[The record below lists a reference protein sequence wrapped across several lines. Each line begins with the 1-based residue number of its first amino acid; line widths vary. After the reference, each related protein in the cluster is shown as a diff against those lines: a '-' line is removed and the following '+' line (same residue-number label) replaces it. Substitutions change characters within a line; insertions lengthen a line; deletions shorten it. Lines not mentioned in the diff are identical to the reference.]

1 MGVKE
6 IIAGGVVTLVIGG
19 TAYTVNQQDVVN
31 NFANDTGLS
40 EQQASE
46 YVNSVKEEDLVEYDE
61 LGQSYIDGGNEYLS
75 TAESID
81 CDNYEYEWQTSTLP
95 CPVGKQQLAELG
107 RDEVSLGE
115 SYIKLSAPDAQKTDI
130 NKTISL
136 LSEVNANYALEIA
149 INIYETTD
157 LEEITNTN
165 SYNKALL
172 EAALQ
177 SEQ

>member
-46 YVNSVKEEDLVEYDE
+46 YVNNVKEEDLVEYDE
-61 LGQSYIDGGNEYLS
+61 LGKSYIEGGESYLS
-75 TAESID
+75 TANDID
-81 CDNYEYEWQTSTLP
+81 CDNYDYEWQTPTLT
-95 CPVGKQQLAELG
+95 CSKGKQQLVELG
-107 RDEVSLGE
+107 NDEISLGE
-115 SYIKLSAPDAQKTDI
+115 SYVRLSAPDASRIDI
-130 NKTISL
+130 SKTISL
-136 LSEVNANYALEIA
+136 LSEVNSNYDLEIVG
-149 INIYETTD
+149 NLLETAD
-157 LEEITNTN
+157 IEEITNTN

-177 SEQ
+177 SE